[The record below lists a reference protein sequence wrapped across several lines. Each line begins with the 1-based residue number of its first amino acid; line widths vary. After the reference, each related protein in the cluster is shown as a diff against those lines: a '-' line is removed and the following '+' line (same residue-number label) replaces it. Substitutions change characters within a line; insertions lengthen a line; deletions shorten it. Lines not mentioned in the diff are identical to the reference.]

1 MNLLSLFRRHNQEKT
16 PAAAAKDRLT
26 ILLSHERSDLTRPDY
41 LPMLQ
46 KDIIA
51 AIRKYVDVDDNKVDV
66 KLERAEGM
74 AMLEVDIE
82 LPGGAGPVR
91 LRSGGRNVE
100 APA

>member
-1 MNLLSLFRRHNQEKT
+1 MNLLSLFRRQRDKT
-16 PAAAAKDRLT
+16 PAAAAKERLT
-26 ILLSHERSDLTRPDY
+26 ILLSHERVDVTRPDY

-46 KDIIA
+46 QDILA
-51 AIRKYVDVDDNKVDV
+51 AIRKYIDVDENKVDV

-82 LPGGAGPVR
+82 LPGGNSPVR
-91 LRSGGRNVE
+91 IRGGRGIE

>member
-26 ILLSHERSDLTRPDY
+26 ILLSHERSDLT
-41 LPMLQ
+41 MLQ

>member
-1 MNLLSLFRRHNQEKT
+1 MNLLALFRRQREDT
-16 PAAAAKDRLT
+16 PAAAAKERLQ

-46 KDIIA
+46 QDILA
-51 AIRKYVDVDDNKVDV
+51 AIKKYIDVDDNKVDV
-66 KLERAEGM
+66 KIERGAGM

-82 LPGGAGPVR
+82 LPGGASPMKVR
-91 LRSGGRNVE
+91 GGRSVG

>member
-1 MNLLSLFRRHNQEKT
+1 MNLLSLFRRHQEKT

-91 LRSGGRNVE
+91 LRSGGRSVE

>member
-1 MNLLSLFRRHNQEKT
+1 MNLLSMFRRHRDKT
-16 PAAAAKDRLT
+16 PAAAAKERLT
-26 ILLSHERSDLTRPDY
+26 ILLSHERTDLTRPDY

-46 KDIIA
+46 QDILA
-51 AIRKYVDVDDNKVDV
+51 VIRKYVDVDENKVDV

-82 LPGGAGPVR
+82 LPGGSSPVR
-91 LRSGGRNVE
+91 LRSGGRSVE